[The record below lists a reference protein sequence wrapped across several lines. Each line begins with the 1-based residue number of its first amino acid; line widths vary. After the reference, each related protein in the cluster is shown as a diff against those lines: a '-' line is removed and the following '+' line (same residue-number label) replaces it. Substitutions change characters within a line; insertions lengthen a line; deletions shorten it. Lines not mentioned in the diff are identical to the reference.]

1 MSTILVTGATDGI
14 GRETARAL
22 HAAGHDVI
30 VHGRS
35 ESKLAALAKVLP
47 GVRTF
52 ACDLASLA
60 EVRDSTVRLL
70 AREPTLDV
78 ALHNAGLF
86 ENEAR
91 KSVDGI
97 EMTMA
102 VNHFAPFLMTQLLL
116 PRLRASTD
124 GRVVMVSSMAHSSGA
139 ISEGD
144 DSFLKGFSP
153 YGAYAASKLANVLFA
168 RELARRE
175 PGLTT
180 ASLHPGVITTKLL
193 RAGFDMAGAPV
204 AEGAKTSVKVA
215 TEPSWRGAAHSG
227 KYYSSEREAK
237 PSARAQDDALAARL
251 YDRSLRI
258 VGPTP

>member
-22 HAAGHDVI
+22 HALGHDVI
-30 VHGRS
+30 AHGRS
-35 ESKLAALAKVLP
+35 ERKLAALAKALP

-52 ACDLASLA
+52 VCDLASLE
-60 EVRDSTVRLL
+60 EVRVRTRELVE
-70 AREPTLDV
+70 REPALDV

-86 ENEAR
+86 ENEPN
-91 KSVDGI
+91 KSRDGI
-97 EMTMA
+97 ELTMA

-116 PRLRASTD
+116 PRLRASRD
-124 GRVVMVSSMAHSSGA
+124 GRVVMVSSMAHASGVV
-139 ISEGD
+139 SEGD
-144 DSFLKGFSP
+144 DTFLNGFSP

-175 PGLTT
+175 PTLTA

-215 TEPSWRGAAHSG
+215 TEPSLRGPEHSG

-237 PSARAQDDALAARL
+237 PSARAQDDALAARF

-258 VGPTP
+258 VGL

>member
-22 HAAGHDVI
+22 HAAGHDLI

-35 ESKLAALAKVLP
+35 ESKLAALAKALP

-60 EVRDSTVRLL
+60 EVRERTGEL
-70 AREPTLDV
+70 AKREPALDV

-86 ENEAR
+86 ENEA
-91 KSVDGI
+91 KTSAEGI
-97 EMTMA
+97 ELTMA

-116 PRLRASTD
+116 PLLRASGD
-124 GRVVMVSSMAHSSGA
+124 GRVVMVSSMAHSSGV
-139 ISEGD
+139 ITEGD
-144 DSFLKGFSP
+144 DTFLKGFSP
-153 YGAYAASKLANVLFA
+153 YAAYAASKLGNVLFA

-175 PGLTT
+175 ASIT
-180 ASLHPGVITTKLL
+180 ASSLHPGVITTKLL

-215 TEPSWRGAAHSG
+215 TDAALRGPAHSG
-227 KYYSSEREAK
+227 KYYSNEREAK
-237 PSARAQDDALAARL
+237 PSARAQDDALAARF

-258 VGPTP
+258 VGL